1 MQATT
6 LNKDL
11 STFAAD
17 EAEILDAISEP
28 LAKQGYAVANIG
40 DISADTLLSIA
51 YYFGEVIP
59 IGRGNDHITV
69 IHTSSS
75 VGSKNVP
82 LHNDKSYW
90 RIPPKYLILYCRE
103 SSGFENNHMH
113 VSDIHGAFEQLSETE
128 KQSLIDRNLDIFH
141 PSNRSSGTLKGKL
154 VNYLNGD
161 VFYRLRSDTIEKDW
175 EAFNHWDQ
183 LVIDNLIEVPFNPG
197 TLLIMDNWKFAHG
210 RRLTSVE
217 TGYSRTINR
226 VLIM

>member
-1 MQATT
+1 MQVTT
-6 LNKDL
+6 LSKDL

-17 EAEILDAISEP
+17 EAEILNLISEP

-40 DISADTLLSIA
+40 DISADTLLSVA

-59 IGRGNDHITV
+59 IGRGNDHITE
-69 IHTSSS
+69 IRTSAS

-113 VSDIHGAFEQLSETE
+113 VSDIHGAFEKLTE
-128 KQSLIDRNLDIFH
+128 EEKLNLTDRSLDIFH
-141 PSNRSSGTLKGKL
+141 PSNRSSGTLVGKL

-161 VFYRLRSDTIEKDW
+161 VFYRLRSDTITKDW
-175 EAFNHWDQ
+175 QEFNKWEQ

-197 TLLIMDNWKFAHG
+197 TILIMDNWTFAHG
-210 RRLTSVE
+210 RRLNSVE
-217 TGYSRTINR
+217 QGFSRTINR
-226 VLIM
+226 LLIM